1 MYEREALPRV
11 SEVKAVSRPARQ
23 QPAVAGAQAA
33 SAFSAV
39 DTTNSG
45 SQDTQQQQAAKQA
58 AAGGVDAKT
67 LQQAVGQLNTYAQN
81 LNRALQFRVDR
92 DSGETVV
99 RVLDST
105 TDEVI
110 RQIPNEEVLTIANRM
125 RAASEKSG
133 NAGVLIQERV

>member
-1 MYEREALPRV
+1 MYEREALPRI

-23 QPAVAGAQAA
+23 QTAVVGTQAA
-33 SAFSAV
+33 PGSSEV
-39 DTTNSG
+39 DATSG
-45 SQDTQQQQAAKQA
+45 SRDTQQQQAAQQA
-58 AAGGVDAKT
+58 AAGGVDART

-110 RQIPNEEVLTIANRM
+110 RQIPTEEVLTIANRM
-125 RAASEKSG
+125 RAASKNSG